1 MSSLKITVDY
11 TSLRRQFS
19 TQENTKE
26 ERRIIEYQA
35 VSGRIV
41 DGFSA
46 LLILSSLRSQMEANP
61 SLANLLQPY
70 SAAIDRIILPRLIE
84 LRECC
89 GGYGYLQVSG
99 HPALIERSL
108 YSTADTFE
116 TKIPSNPEFFELLK
130 FNINPKSKKLYEQ

>member
-116 TKIPSNPEFFELLK
+116 TNIPSNSEFFKLLK